1 MPQPH
6 SFKII
11 ILLPQHII
19 SVFPCH
25 RPLGFTSDCRRVGVG
40 YLTCA
45 KILVRAVY
53 MTARQ
58 APKIKSS
65 CMHKCKPRLG
75 RPEKRSFFLSPSGVE
90 ATVAA
95 FISAIINK
103 PYSFGGRKVP
113 RKKERW
119 RRTRRN
125 RTPDDS
131 LVTFSLSAA
140 LSAVA
145 LLELAMA
152 ALPVAT

>member
-1 MPQPH
+1 M
-6 SFKII
+6 
-11 ILLPQHII
+11 
-19 SVFPCH
+19 
-25 RPLGFTSDCRRVGVG
+25 G

-65 CMHKCKPRLG
+65 CMHKCKPRFG

-90 ATVAA
+90 PTVAA
-95 FISAIINK
+95 FISAITNK

-125 RTPDDS
+125 RNPDDS
-131 LVTFSLSAA
+131 RVTFSLSAA